1 MSLHSQS
8 ETGEGGGPGA
18 ATQSG
23 TGQMSPS
30 GDTFSRLT
38 QVPMSEAGG
47 EGCPVSAWASWGL
60 WEPTRLD
67 NLTAPSKL
75 LVLEPESPPGGSLV
89 RPHGRGWPFLGPQ
102 PADGWRS
109 VRGSCPHLENP
120 PHLAPQKGKKRK
132 AQRLGPPGTGPGS
145 ILRGRDKK
153 LGGGLQLRSEM
164 VFSGRG
170 ETKPP

>member
-67 NLTAPSKL
+67 TAPSKL
-75 LVLEPESPPGGSLV
+75 LVLEPEAHLVAPWSGLTVEGGPFSVPSL
-89 RPHGRGWPFLGPQ
+89 PMAGAL
-102 PADGWRS
+102 
-109 VRGSCPHLENP
+109 
-120 PHLAPQKGKKRK
+120 
-132 AQRLGPPGTGPGS
+132 
-145 ILRGRDKK
+145 
-153 LGGGLQLRSEM
+153 
-164 VFSGRG
+164 
-170 ETKPP
+170 